1 MMIRRLIPCAAL
13 LAVSIAVGC
22 DGSGAN
28 PKIQGAPPANA
39 VKPLPLG
46 GPAGGAPTPGT
57 AGRPAIKPTG

>member
-22 DGSGAN
+22 DGSSAN

-46 GPAGGAPTPGT
+46 GPAGGSDSG